1 MAYYDDNLEECRIC
15 FDVET
20 EKNKFISPCRCSGTS
35 KYVHIKCLNKWRRVN
50 RGKDAYNQCMECRE
64 NYIIRR
70 KYRVEYYPFELET
83 LTSERLRNMYYCI
96 GFPIGILCAL
106 YDRPSYY
113 IIDLLNGGTQE
124 PYTAF
129 CGLDSYTGKY
139 NCTNTT
145 TLKETLNTPEGLWIS
160 NFFYMYFIF
169 NIQSLFICLYIFW
182 KVYKNMHRKMDY
194 MIEGFWFNF
203 IWLIYL
209 FKYVLI
215 YKVFI
220 NVVYSPWGLLSISMT
235 GSFFEPFSYKVYEKM
250 NRKIIKEIN
259 SNNPETIQNWS
270 EELARQEAYDFSP
283 IPSPTNS
290 ASVELEEI
298 SIESSNSSEY
308 ETVSN
313 QDTDDD
319 TEEKEEEN

>member
-35 KYVHIKCLNKWRRVN
+35 RYVHVRCLNKWRRVN

-113 IIDLLNGGTQE
+113 IIDFLNGGTQE
-124 PYTAF
+124 PYTTF
-129 CGLDSYTGKY
+129 CGLDAYTNKY
-139 NCTNTT
+139 NCSNTT
-145 TLKETLNTPEGLWIS
+145 TLKETLNTQEGLWIS

-169 NIQSLFICLYIFW
+169 NIQTLFICLYIFL

-298 SIESSNSSEY
+298 SIESGNSSEY

>member
-113 IIDLLNGGTQE
+113 IIDFLNGGTEE

-169 NIQSLFICLYIFW
+169 NIQSFFICLYIFS

-298 SIESSNSSEY
+298 SIESGNSSEY